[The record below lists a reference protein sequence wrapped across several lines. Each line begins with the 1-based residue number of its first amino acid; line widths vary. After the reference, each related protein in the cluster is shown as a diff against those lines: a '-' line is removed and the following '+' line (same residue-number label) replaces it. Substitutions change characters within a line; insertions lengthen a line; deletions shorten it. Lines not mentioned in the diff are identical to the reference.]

1 MGQLKIL
8 TSFFL
13 SFRQTG
19 RRRLTWISDNS
30 QANPIKSN
38 NQPFYLNQFEDP
50 TKPTQQLASEKSRR
64 KHKSKLQISPMAAS
78 NIVKYGIVG
87 VGMMGREHLINLHH
101 LRTEGVAV
109 VAIADPHV
117 PSQKLALDL
126 AQSFNW
132 PIKVWTLLQSL
143 NCLIW
148 CQYGSPP
155 KPYCKL
161 NTVMLRRLLIIKGF
175 IDFFFPCY

>member
-1 MGQLKIL
+1 
-8 TSFFL
+8 
-13 SFRQTG
+13 
-19 RRRLTWISDNS
+19 
-30 QANPIKSN
+30 
-38 NQPFYLNQFEDP
+38 
-50 TKPTQQLASEKSRR
+50 
-64 KHKSKLQISPMAAS
+64 MAAS

-132 PIKVWTLLQSL
+132 PIKVWALLYSL
-143 NCLIW
+143 
-148 CQYGSPP
+148 
-155 KPYCKL
+155 
-161 NTVMLRRLLIIKGF
+161 TV
-175 IDFFFPCY
+175 